1 MIEAAGVMPEVKI
14 AMTWLRYPGR
24 THGTA
29 KAKQVDFAVA
39 GGAR

>member
-24 THGTA
+24 ANGTA
-29 KAKQVDFAVA
+29 KAERVDFAVA
-39 GGAR
+39 GGVR